1 MPNAIV
7 RATARTLPEAINRRS
22 FLRSVVAAGASITAA
37 APLALTCLPAA
48 AAGETSAVEPEV
60 NQDLRD
66 LAGRV
71 GELPREREQV
81 VADLEFARDRFRE
94 MVPPPPKP
102 RGKRAR
108 EGRNFFKIVRNPA
121 TVGTV
126 HPIEI
131 AVDFAYDQWM
141 KATSPNA
148 ARNIFDVSDQYI
160 GKLIRGADA
169 SGYEAALRRLRD
181 LNNETARLLIKA
193 FEFKPKT
200 SRELSLQS
208 AALLVALDMGNGPAM
223 MEYAEQLAA
232 NVIRVASGEAAS

>member
-169 SGYEAALRRLRD
+169 SGYEAALQRLRD

>member
-81 VADLEFARDRFRE
+81 VADLESARDRFRE

-141 KATSPNA
+141 KATSLNA

-169 SGYEAALRRLRD
+169 SGYEAALQRLRD

>member
-81 VADLEFARDRFRE
+81 VADLESARDRFRE

-169 SGYEAALRRLRD
+169 SGYEAALQRLRD

-193 FEFKPKT
+193 
-200 SRELSLQS
+200 
-208 AALLVALDMGNGPAM
+208 
-223 MEYAEQLAA
+223 
-232 NVIRVASGEAAS
+232 IRVQAQDQ

>member
-1 MPNAIV
+1 MPNATV
-7 RATARTLPEAINRRS
+7 RANARTLPEAINRRA

-169 SGYEAALRRLRD
+169 SGYEAALQRLRD

-208 AALLVALDMGNGPAM
+208 AALLVALDMGNGRARGSTLSSSRRM
-223 MEYAEQLAA
+223 
-232 NVIRVASGEAAS
+232 

>member
-81 VADLEFARDRFRE
+81 VADLKSARDRFRE

-169 SGYEAALRRLRD
+169 SGYEAALQRLRD

>member
-1 MPNAIV
+1 MPKSTLRANAQ
-7 RATARTLPEAINRRS
+7 ALPEPTNRRS

-37 APLALTCLPAA
+37 APLALTCLPTA
-48 AAGETSAVEPEV
+48 AAGETSAAEPEV
-60 NQDLRD
+60 NQNLLD
-66 LAGRV
+66 LAGRI

-81 VADLEFARDRFRE
+81 VADLESARDRFRE

-126 HPIEI
+126 RPIEI

-141 KATSPNA
+141 KATSSKA
-148 ARNIFDVSDQYI
+148 ARNVFDVSDQYI

-181 LNNETARLLIKA
+181 LNSETARLLIKA

-208 AALLVALDMGNGPAM
+208 AALLVALDIGTAQP
-223 MEYAEQLAA
+223 
-232 NVIRVASGEAAS
+232 